1 MYNYNQNLP
10 LVFLL
15 ITFMKLN
22 IAMVA
27 VLPFNP
33 NGLHSEFQVVVIKGK
48 KCEALL
54 WNSRALKIFFF

>member
-1 MYNYNQNLP
+1 MHNYTQNLP

-22 IAMVA
+22 IALVV

-33 NGLHSEFQVVVIKGK
+33 NGLHSEFQVVVIKG
-48 KCEALL
+48 EEM
-54 WNSRALKIFFF
+54 